1 MPNHTPPQLFL
12 IEGYALI
19 YRAFF
24 AMISRPLRT
33 TKGENT
39 SAAWGVANFLLRLR
53 DKYRPD
59 YVCWVNDAGTSFREE
74 RYPDYKST
82 REKLD
87 ESLQADFDRA
97 VERIGA
103 LLEGFRIPLVAIR
116 GYEADDVI
124 GTLAQV
130 GAARGL
136 QAVIVSG
143 DKDFYQLIAPGIT
156 LLNPGR
162 GGPAAVDEVWVN
174 QSNAAE
180 RLGVPP
186 HQVVD
191 FLALVGDASDNVPG
205 VKGIGEK
212 GAQKL
217 LAEYGD
223 LETILARAAD
233 VTAKRTREALL
244 SQADA
249 ARLSK
254 ELVTI
259 RRDVPVE
266 LDVEDFVLREPDRE
280 GLIRILTELEF
291 FALARRLGGQ
301 GAGVAAGTDTGPGF
315 SARDRG
321 PEGSGDS
328 PGVTPSQ
335 PKEPYPEDSIGGA
348 VAPSLSGAARGAQ
361 GDSGDQDED
370 TMTAA
375 APTATLPATAADWLA
390 LDDHPALEVVV
401 VDDPD
406 QIPALVQRLRAA
418 PLVGIDTET
427 SSLDPHSAELV
438 GLSLAASPT
447 EVWYLPFGHRP
458 PSGELAAPAPV
469 KNLPSL
475 TGFAMVPLYAL
486 LADPSVPKAGHNIK
500 YDWQVLRGAGVALA
514 GVAYDSM
521 LASFV
526 LDPGRRSHAIDT
538 LCLEHLGRAMQVYAD
553 VTGKGRAQIPFAEV
567 PIAAAAAYCGGD
579 SGTVLALHDYMAP
592 ALRDIAMEPL
602 FREIE
607 MPLVEVLTDME
618 WEGIAID
625 PEVFARLSGE
635 LGADLRR
642 LEGEITAVAGEALN
656 LNSPRQLATILFEKQ
671 QLQVLKRTKTGPSTD
686 ADVLEQLAAMGHEL
700 PRLILEYRELQ
711 KLKSTYVDTLP
722 ATVNRHTGRI
732 HTSFNQAGAATGR
745 LSSADPN
752 LQNIPIRTPRGEAIR
767 KGFVPRSGWS
777 FLVADYSQIELRLMA
792 HLSGD
797 PGFIDAFNQGGDI
810 HRQTAALIFNVPVE
824 QVTPDMRGRAKTIN
838 FATIYG
844 QGPFALSRQLGISQ
858 EDARSFIARYFE
870 RFAGVRAFLDRQV
883 RLAREQGY
891 VETLFKRRRYIPEIK
906 DRNFNMR
913 AYGERNAQN
922 SPLQGSAA
930 DLIKLAMIRIHA
942 AMREANLRSRMLLQ
956 VHDELV
962 FEAPPEEVETMRTL
976 VRQHMEQVVEL
987 RVPLVVDIGVGPN
1000 WLDAKR

>member
-1 MPNHTPPQLFL
+1 MPNHAPPQLFL
-12 IEGYALI
+12 IDGYALI
-19 YRAFF
+19 YRAFY

-33 TKGENT
+33 TRGENT
-39 SAAWGVANFLLRLR
+39 SAAWGVVNFLVRLR
-53 DKYRPD
+53 EKYRPD

-74 RYPDYKST
+74 RYPEYKST

-87 ESLQADFDRA
+87 ESLQADFDTA
-97 VERIGA
+97 VERICA
-103 LLEGFRIPLVAIR
+103 LLEAFRIPLVAVK

-124 GTLAQV
+124 GTLAQA

-143 DKDFYQLIAPGIT
+143 DKDFYQLIGPGIT

-174 QSNAAE
+174 ESNAAD

-191 FLALVGDASDNVPG
+191 FLALVGDSSDNVPG

-212 GAQKL
+212 GARKL
-217 LAEYGD
+217 LAEHGD

-244 SQADA
+244 AQADA

-259 RRDVPVE
+259 QRDVPVE
-266 LDVEDFVLREPDRE
+266 LDVGDLVLQEPDRDA
-280 GLIRILTELEF
+280 LIRMLTELEF
-291 FALARRLGGQ
+291 FSLARRLGGQ
-301 GAGVAAGTDTGPGF
+301 GSTVSGDGGAGQGEFGAGEVVPGSGPNGA
-315 SARDRG
+315 SAEPWSLHPSDG
-321 PEGSGDS
+321 DAPEGG
-328 PGVTPSQ
+328 
-335 PKEPYPEDSIGGA
+335 E
-348 VAPSLSGAARGAQ
+348 GAALTPA
-361 GDSGDQDED
+361 S
-370 TMTAA
+370 
-375 APTATLPATAADWLA
+375 ATLPATASDWLA
-390 LDDHPALEVVV
+390 LDERPAPEVTI

-406 QIPALVQRLRAA
+406 DLPALVERLRAV
-418 PLVGIDTET
+418 PLMALDTET
-427 SSLDPHSAELV
+427 SSLEPHDAELV

-458 PSGELAAPAPV
+458 PAGELAAPAPV
-469 KNLPSL
+469 RNLPPI
-475 TGFAMVPLYAL
+475 TDFACAPLFAL
-486 LADPSVPKAGHNIK
+486 LADPGVPKAGHNIK
-500 YDWQVLRGAGVALA
+500 YDWQVLRRAGVELA
-514 GVAYDSM
+514 GVVYDSM

-538 LCLEHLGRAMQVYAD
+538 LCLEHLGRAMQTYTD
-553 VTGKGRAQIPFAEV
+553 VAGKGKAQIPFAEV
-567 PIAAAAAYCGGD
+567 PIAAAAAYCGAD
-579 SGTVLALHDYMAP
+579 SGTVLALHDFLAP
-592 ALRDIAMEPL
+592 ALREMAMEPL
-602 FREIE
+602 FHEIE
-607 MPLVEVLTDME
+607 MPLVPVLTDME
-618 WEGIAID
+618 WEGISID
-625 PEVFARLSGE
+625 PAVFARLSGE
-635 LGADLRR
+635 LGAELAR
-642 LEGEITAVAGEALN
+642 LEREIAGVAGEALN
-656 LNSPRQLATILFEKQ
+656 LNSPRQLAAILFEKQ
-671 QLQVLKRTKTGPSTD
+671 QLPVLKRTKTGPSTD
-686 ADVLEQLAAMGHEL
+686 ADVLDQLAAMGHEL

-722 ATVNRHTGRI
+722 ERVNRHTGRI
-732 HTSFNQAGAATGR
+732 HTSFNQTGAATGR
-745 LSSADPN
+745 LSSSEPN
-752 LQNIPIRTPRGEAIR
+752 LQNIPVRTSRGEAIR
-767 KGFVPRSGWS
+767 RGFVPRGGWS

-797 PGFIDAFNQGGDI
+797 PGFIEAFHQGGDI
-810 HRQTAALIFNVPVE
+810 HRQTAALIFAIPIE
-824 QVTPDMRGRAKTIN
+824 QVTPDMRARAKTIN

-858 EDARSFIARYFE
+858 EDARTFIARYFE
-870 RFAGVRAFLDRQV
+870 RFAGVRGFLDAQV

-891 VETLFKRRRYIPEIK
+891 VETIFKRRRYIPEIK

-942 AMREANLRSRMLLQ
+942 ALAERKLESRMLLQ

-962 FEAPPEEVETMRTL
+962 FEVPPHEIDAMRDL
-976 VRQHMEQVVEL
+976 VRTRMEQVVEL
-987 RVPLVVDIGVGPN
+987 RVPLVVDIGVGSN